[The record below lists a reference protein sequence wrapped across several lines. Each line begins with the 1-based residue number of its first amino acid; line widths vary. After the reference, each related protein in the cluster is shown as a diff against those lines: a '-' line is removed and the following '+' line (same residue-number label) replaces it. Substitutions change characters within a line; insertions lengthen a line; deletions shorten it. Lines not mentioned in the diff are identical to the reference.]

1 MASVLTTIKKK
12 KMFIYSYTMQSPPPP
27 KNTAWQVFN
36 LPNKQM

>member
-12 KMFIYSYTMQSPPPP
+12 TDVHLFIHNAITTPQ

-36 LPNKQM
+36 LLSTQM